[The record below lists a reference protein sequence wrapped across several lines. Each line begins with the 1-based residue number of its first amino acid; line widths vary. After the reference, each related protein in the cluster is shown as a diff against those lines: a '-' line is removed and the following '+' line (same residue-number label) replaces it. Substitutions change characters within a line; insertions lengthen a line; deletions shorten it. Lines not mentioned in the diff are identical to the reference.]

1 MRGRQKEQLSTTQD
15 TGGKGGTTWDT
26 VAKEY
31 PLGNQAVKEKPIG
44 RPDRWK
50 GTEAESQR
58 RVYMMLVIRQEG
70 LTAQETSVR
79 RAPMLTL
86 GRRLCRRP
94 VKSLTSCFLR
104 MDMMQKQDRQIG
116 SGEALLEAV
125 KV

>member
-1 MRGRQKEQLSTTQD
+1 MERNRGRIPE
-15 TGGKGGTTWDT
+15 
-26 VAKEY
+26 
-31 PLGNQAVKEKPIG
+31 
-44 RPDRWK
+44 
-50 GTEAESQR
+50 ES
-58 RVYMMLVIRQEG
+58 VHDAVIRQEG